1 MCVSRLIWKFFK
13 KALFLEGT
21 GTPYSH
27 SLISLPFVPVLYPP
41 SFIASSSLV
50 CTFMLTLKKKYSSH
64 PSIASIQKVSQKTW
78 HTKHSFLHNCDLD
91 KNRNIELNIFVL
103 FVSKDTLRKVRKC
116 WEKICIVSR
125 GEMLINISKMH
136 GNMFPYCIKRRNA
149 DKH

>member
-1 MCVSRLIWKFFK
+1 MCLSRLIWKFFK

-50 CTFMLTLKKKYSSH
+50 HSCWPWKR
-64 PSIASIQKVSQKTW
+64 SIAAI
-78 HTKHSFLHNCDLD
+78 LPL
-91 KNRNIELNIFVL
+91 
-103 FVSKDTLRKVRKC
+103 LRYKKSHKKPDRLGNVEKRYALYQEEKC
-116 WEKICIVSR
+116 WKTLIKCMEICVRIVSR

>member
-1 MCVSRLIWKFFK
+1 
-13 KALFLEGT
+13 
-21 GTPYSH
+21 
-27 SLISLPFVPVLYPP
+27 
-41 SFIASSSLV
+41 
-50 CTFMLTLKKKYSSH
+50 MLTLKKKYSSH

-125 GEMLINISKMH
+125 GEMLININKMH
-136 GNMFPYCIKRRNA
+136 GNMFPYCIKRRGSVIPPEEMATGRPLPLNTTRYTIHIFTHIYLHIYTRQVLLR
-149 DKH
+149 DIDTMTSPGGFF